1 MPNGI
6 LRAAG
11 ALVFVSVST
20 AAFSGERPPVVLV
33 SSSNAFDRACVN
45 YYRQGNDTDVLPEIA
60 SEFCTCLAAE
70 LEGEGLGRDALAF
83 FARTYSEDLTT
94 FIHEYPKGDAWMEAS
109 FRADKQ
115 CKNNHDYGSNEPP
128 ADENAPNPPPGPIE
142 AGSWGGIVRDGPGRN
157 HRKLGS
163 LEQGEHVMLLE
174 NTSVMEDGYPWWRI
188 EFRGSREG
196 YQWGGILCSLDEPMG
211 GVYETCR

>member
-1 MPNGI
+1 MSHRI
-6 LRAAG
+6 SSATLVMALLASASAASAG
-11 ALVFVSVST
+11 EYLPVMLV
-20 AAFSGERPPVVLV
+20 
-33 SSSNAFDRACVN
+33 SSNAFDRACVN
-45 YYRQGNDTDVLPEIA
+45 YYRQGNDTDVLPGIA
-60 SEFCTCLAAE
+60 SELCTCLAAE
-70 LEGEGLGRDALAF
+70 LEGEGLGRDAFDF

-94 FIHEYPKGDAWMEAS
+94 FIHEYPNGDAWMDAS

-128 ADENAPNPPPGPIE
+128 GEQEPNPPPGPIE
-142 AGSWGGIVRDGPGRN
+142 AASWGGIVRDGPGRN
-157 HRKLGS
+157 YRKLGS

-188 EFRGSREG
+188 EFWGRREG
-196 YQWGGILCSLDEPMG
+196 YQWGGILCSLDEPME

>member
-1 MPNGI
+1 MPNRI

-11 ALVFVSVST
+11 ALVFASVPP
-20 AAFSGERPPVVLV
+20 AVFAGERLPVVLV
-33 SSSNAFDRACVN
+33 SSNAFDRACVN
-45 YYRQGNDTDVLPEIA
+45 YYRQGNDADVQPVIA

-70 LEGEGLGRDALAF
+70 LEGEGLGRDAFAF

-94 FIHEYPKGDAWMEAS
+94 FIHEYPNGDAWMEAS

-128 ADENAPNPPPGPIE
+128 GEQEPNPPPGPIE
-142 AGSWGGIVRDGPGRN
+142 AASWGGIVRDGPGRN
-157 HRKLGS
+157 YRKLGS

-196 YQWGGILCSLDEPMG
+196 YQWGGILCSLDEPME